1 MRLNGVTPEIA
12 SLGNGTSEEDLLV
25 HDEKIEDPTI
35 ASILARMDYPEYPV
49 AMGVLRAFERPTYD
63 ELMENQIQGVI
74 KQQGPGD
81 LESLLNEGDGWV
93 VE

>member
-1 MRLNGVTPEIA
+1 
-12 SLGNGTSEEDLLV
+12 
-25 HDEKIEDPTI
+25 
-35 ASILARMDYPEYPV
+35 MDNPEYPV

-63 ELMENQIQGVI
+63 DLMEKQIQDVI